1 MSSGTL
7 GKLAISLRSSFWF
20 VPALIVLASVAL
32 AAGMVAMDRALDGA
46 PGERWPALFAS
57 DADGA
62 RELLAI
68 IAGSMITVAGVVF
81 SITIAA
87 LAQAASQYTSRVLR
101 NFMRDRGNQAVLGVF
116 LGVFAYCLVVMHAIT
131 PDSQQGFVPLVAVVV
146 GLLLSLVAVAFLVY
160 FIHHVAAEVQSGQ
173 VARSIALETL
183 HTMDELLPEP
193 LAEGGDEPPPDPGG
207 LHWHPVAAPAIGYI
221 EGVDLDALAGF
232 AREHGVVVRME
243 RWVGDFCT
251 PDRPIASVAA
261 PGNARLPEHEGMR
274 RLASLFAV
282 DSYRAIE
289 QDVAFGIRQLVDVAL
304 VALSPANTDSTTAI
318 TALDHLSVVLQRLA
332 GRRIV
337 PAPIRDGDTL
347 RVVPAGPGFEHLL
360 ALAFDQILESAHG
373 NTLVLLRLLRAI
385 DEIRPG
391 TRDERRLRLLAAKRD
406 GIAEVARR
414 TVFGTV
420 AAKAIEDQL
429 AGRPV
434 AVDMAGA

>member
-1 MSSGTL
+1 
-7 GKLAISLRSSFWF
+7 
-20 VPALIVLASVAL
+20 
-32 AAGMVAMDRALDGA
+32 
-46 PGERWPALFAS
+46 
-57 DADGA
+57 
-62 RELLAI
+62 
-68 IAGSMITVAGVVF
+68 
-81 SITIAA
+81 
-87 LAQAASQYTSRVLR
+87 
-101 NFMRDRGNQAVLGVF
+101 
-116 LGVFAYCLVVMHAIT
+116 
-131 PDSQQGFVPLVAVVV
+131 FVPLVAVVV

-183 HTMDELLPEP
+183 HSMDELLPEP